1 MRRGAGAPFVMR
13 GAASGMP
20 AMRRWATDAKLAELH
35 GNLPVPT
42 PRPALMSA
50 RRHASLSPPSLLAPS
65 VPLPAGQVEFEV
77 GKKETRQGVG
87 DRASM
92 RSFLARY
99 EAEDIYAVSQANM
112 GATEAR
118 RGGRPPMRADVE
130 LLPFLRCG
138 GATAMLDEAPPP
150 APRPALR
157 PAPS

>member
-35 GNLPVPT
+35 GSLPVPT

-50 RRHASLSPPSLLAPS
+50 RRRASLSLPSLLAPS

-112 GATEAR
+112 GATEAKR
-118 RGGRPPMRADVE
+118 GGGGRPTMRADVE

-150 APRPALR
+150 ASCPPS
-157 PAPS
+157 APS